1 METASV
7 IIAIAALAFSVVSP
21 VITAHLNNRHQLKM
35 KQIEFNLERRA
46 QAIENYVRAVGE
58 TIHTQ
63 RPDTAHCGSSYGEI
77 FLYLPEDLWPLV
89 RQINSCL
96 LEAEYQQASGYF
108 DTLCA
113 ALSKIEV
120 RPSIDKKR
128 KPDKSTD

>member
-1 METASV
+1 MEIASI
-7 IIAIAALAFSVVSP
+7 IIAVAALAFSVVSP
-21 VITAHLNNRHQLKM
+21 VITAHLNNSHQLKM

-63 RPDTAHCGSSYGEI
+63 RPDLAHCGSSYGEI

-89 RQINSCL
+89 KQINLCL
-96 LEAEYQQASGYF
+96 LKFEYRQAAEDF
-108 DTLCA
+108 DKLCS

-120 RPSIDKKR
+120 RPCIDKKR
-128 KPDKSTD
+128 KPDDSAS